1 MMKQAAVMNGFW
13 QARRMYIHAC
23 VNRPRHLTG
32 CSGRWRTTGSRLYAF
47 LLPLRVVGL
56 YRTSIQFAAAQ
67 ARVNQT
73 HVVLHAFFGT
83 TLPQAPFL
91 NHPPPT
97 MTQPKT
103 HQLRTR
109 NIPPDAEDNRVLS
122 VTLARARQ
130 TVTSHIIQYVPP
142 EPRQPKWGECKK
154 GV

>member
-1 MMKQAAVMNGFW
+1 MKQAAVMNGFW
-13 QARRMYIHAC
+13 RARLMYIHAC

-32 CSGRWRTTGSRLYAF
+32 RSGRWRTTGSRLYTF

-56 YRTSIQFAAAQ
+56 YRTSIQFAAQ
-67 ARVNQT
+67 ASVTKRTSFYN
-73 HVVLHAFFGT
+73 LHAFFPKLLFSIT
-83 TLPQAPFL
+83 RLPRWHNPRRISFGQ
-91 NHPPPT
+91 
-97 MTQPKT
+97 
-103 HQLRTR
+103 R